1 MHPTELILK
10 SDPQKINE
18 VESFVKQFA
27 RDLEINENIFPNIL
41 ISVTEAVNNAIIHG
55 NQRNINKEVKIYLE
69 ESETTLTIIVSD
81 QGSGF
86 NPSNVPDPTLEENID
101 KLGGRGVFLIQQL
114 CDKVFFKN
122 NGRTVEM
129 KFNL

>member
-86 NPSNVPDPTLEENID
+86 NPSNVSDPTLEENID

>member
-27 RDLEINENIFPNIL
+27 QDLEINENIFPNIL

-86 NPSNVPDPTLEENID
+86 NPSNVPDPTLEENLD

>member
-27 RDLEINENIFPNIL
+27 QDLEINENIFPNIL

-69 ESETTLTIIVSD
+69 ESEATLTIIVSD

-86 NPSNVPDPTLEENID
+86 NPSNVPDPTLEENLD

>member
-27 RDLEINENIFPNIL
+27 QDLEINENIFPNIL